1 MAFSR
6 LFITIIIPPD
16 LLRYGIILLTVET
29 ELSVKNR
36 YSKKYW
42 VALAVSLVLFVAGCY
57 LDAVATRYAS
67 TVATG
72 PVLADLG
79 FKLLRFN
86 PVYPDVADLVLFVA
100 DIGFAV
106 YVLAKKS
113 YKNIPLYLACM
124 GMFQLF
130 RAAILPLTPLPTPI
144 ESANFC
150 LFGNLLVTGGTFP
163 SGHAGQLFMLF
174 FLVSWKDRKTKYGM
188 LVLALFESIV
198 MIAARGHYTID
209 VVASFFIVFF
219 IYTVMNGYWKKSM
232 SIRGS

>member
-1 MAFSR
+1 MK
-6 LFITIIIPPD
+6 
-16 LLRYGIILLTVET
+16 G
-29 ELSVKNR
+29 R

-42 VALAVSLVLFVAGCY
+42 IALAVSLVLFVVGCY

-67 TVATG
+67 ATATG
-72 PVLADLG
+72 PVLSDLG

-86 PVYPDVADLVLFVA
+86 PVYPDIADLVLFAA
-100 DIGFAV
+100 DVGFAV
-106 YVLAKKS
+106 YILVKKFYES
-113 YKNIPLYLACM
+113 IPLYLACM
-124 GMFQLF
+124 GIFQLF
-130 RAAILPLTPLPTPI
+130 RAAILPLTPLPMPI
-144 ESANFC
+144 ESANFG

-174 FLVSWKDRKTKYGM
+174 FLVSWKDKKTKYGM

-219 IYTVMNGYWKKSM
+219 IYTVMNGHWKKSM
-232 SIRGS
+232 GIRGS